1 MMATK
6 KLDVYYKKQLVGTL
20 AERPNKQIAF
30 QYSADWQKNGFSISP
45 IALPLKNDVFTPP
58 EKNSQIFHGLYGV
71 FADSLPD
78 AWGDL
83 LMQRYFA
90 SIGVNLRNLSILDR
104 LAYIGSTGMG
114 ALEYYPSK
122 ESDYGIIEA
131 SMDYDAIAKECNN
144 ILDSKTSDQLD
155 LLYKLAGSSGGTR
168 PKILIKESSGEW
180 IVKFPARTDDSICGK
195 REYDYYLCALNCDIN
210 ISSSELV
217 PSTVCDGYFK
227 TKRFDR
233 VDGAK
238 IFTSTFAALLN
249 VDYNMPTCDYE
260 TFFKLVNML
269 TKENNEDLKH
279 MYKQMC
285 FNVLNHNRDDHTK
298 NFSFIFTE
306 DYGWRLA
313 PAYDI
318 TYSTTY
324 YGEQTT
330 SVKGKG
336 KDISDDD
343 LISTG
348 VQAGL
353 KKSYCEEALADIREK
368 SKILDIYQT
377 DRKQAKTKKTKV
389 TKRLNEL
396 K

>member
-6 KLDVYYKKQLVGTL
+6 KLDVYYHKQIVGTL
-20 AERPNKQIAF
+20 AERPDKLIAF

-45 IALPLKNDVFTPP
+45 FALPIKGDVFTPA
-58 EKNSQIFHGLYGV
+58 EKNRHTFRGLFGV

-78 AWGDL
+78 AWGEL
-83 LMQRYFA
+83 LMERYLT
-90 SIGVNLRNLSILDR
+90 SIGISTGDLSILDK

-122 ESDYGIIEA
+122 TADFNRIEA
-131 SMDYDAIAKECNN
+131 SMDYDEIAKACNN
-144 ILDSKTSDQLD
+144 ILDSKSSDQLD

-168 PKILIKESSGEW
+168 PKILLEEADDEW
-180 IVKFPARTDDSICGK
+180 IVKFPARTDDAICGK
-195 REYDYYLCALNCDIN
+195 REYDYYLCAADCGIN
-210 ISSSELV
+210 ISHSELV
-217 PSTVCDGYFK
+217 PSSVCDGYFK
-227 TKRFDR
+227 TKRYDR
-233 VDGAK
+233 VNHNK
-238 IFTSTFAALLN
+238 IFTSTFAGILN
-249 VDYNMPTCDYE
+249 VDYNTPSCDYE
-260 TFFKLVNML
+260 TYFKLVNIL
-269 TKENNEDLKH
+269 TRENAEDVKQ

-298 NFSFIFTE
+298 NFSFLYTE
-306 DYGWRLA
+306 DNGWRLS

-336 KDISDDD
+336 KDISDND

-348 VQAGL
+348 IDAGL
-353 KKSYCEEALADIREK
+353 KKSYCVETLADIREK
-368 SKILDIYQT
+368 SKALESYLNN
-377 DRKQAKTKKTKV
+377 KTKAKAKHQAV
-389 TKRLNEL
+389 SKRIDEL